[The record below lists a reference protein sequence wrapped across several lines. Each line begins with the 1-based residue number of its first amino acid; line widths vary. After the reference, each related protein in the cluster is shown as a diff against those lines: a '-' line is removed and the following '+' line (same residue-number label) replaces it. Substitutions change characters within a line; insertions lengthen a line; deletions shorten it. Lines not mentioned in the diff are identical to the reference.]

1 MPTYTLLRSV
11 WGLPTVACRRLTPFP
26 SETRSTSAPEF
37 FLRKTKTSIV
47 ALEIYFLV
55 LYLNLY
61 EVVFYCMAIFHLDF
75 KIVKR
80 SEGRSSVAKAA
91 YHARTRITD
100 ERTGDTY
107 DYSRRTDLYGHFILA
122 PANAPEYI
130 VKDSTALWNE
140 VERVERQQ
148 NGQTARYFD
157 VAIPAELNND
167 DKKRLVLEYCQK
179 NFVDKGMIA
188 DIAFH
193 DLDSDNP
200 HAHVMLTLKT
210 IGPEGFGKKERSWND
225 RKMSVLWRESWASMA
240 NSYLAAAGS
249 SERIDHRSLQAQHEE
264 ALEKAAVALDNEEK
278 ALWLAKAA
286 ETNRP
291 PMKRIHSAKWRN
303 KAAQEQRA
311 AEQAVRDAA
320 KQEAV
325 EVYKTFSE
333 LDLEIVVDVRS
344 FTVAALAE
352 PEQIV
357 LPETHSGSST
367 DENQRPVLVAPAPH
381 TRMRGVKSY
390 RDKTKVSK
398 VVAGKKPSVS
408 ISDSGTNTI
417 LKTSSSQNQNRASRS
432 APERVKR
439 KQTTPRQDNIF
450 KRFTTLVIDF
460 FKEKFVW
467 ARSSRVKHDPVSTEH
482 DKRITEN
489 FVFDEVLG
497 HHVSRA
503 EYEKQAKFN
512 SDTYKPTPD
521 EIRRFP
527 SRPKNGKPETTHDMD
542 LTPSILEN
550 KKSNS
555 PQLRPSS
562 YRVNK

>member
-1 MPTYTLLRSV
+1 
-11 WGLPTVACRRLTPFP
+11 
-26 SETRSTSAPEF
+26 
-37 FLRKTKTSIV
+37 
-47 ALEIYFLV
+47 
-55 LYLNLY
+55 
-61 EVVFYCMAIFHLDF
+61 MAIFHLDF

-91 YHARTRITD
+91 YHARCRITD

-107 DYSRRTDLYGHFILA
+107 DYSRRTDLYWHFILA
-122 PANAPEYI
+122 PVNAPQHI

-140 VERVERQQ
+140 VESVERQN

-167 DKKRLVLEYCQK
+167 DKKKLILEYCQK

-225 RKMSVLWRESWASMA
+225 RKMSVLWRESWSAMA

-264 ALEKAAVALDNEEK
+264 ALSNAAVALDNEEK

-291 PMKRIHSAKWRN
+291 AMKRIHSAKWRS
-303 KAAQEQRA
+303 KAAQQQRA
-311 AEQAVRDAA
+311 AEQAIRDAA
-320 KQEAV
+320 KQGAV

-344 FTVAALAE
+344 FTVAVIAE
-352 PEQIV
+352 PEEIV
-357 LPETHSGSST
+357 LPETRSGSST
-367 DENQRPVLVAPAPH
+367 KETQRPVLVAPAPH
-381 TRMRGVKSY
+381 TRVRGVKSY
-390 RDKTKVSK
+390 RNKSKISK
-398 VVAGKKPSVS
+398 VVAGKKPSVR

-417 LKTSSSQNQNRASRS
+417 LKISTPQNPNRASRS

-439 KQTTPRQDNIF
+439 TQAIQLF

-460 FKEKFVW
+460 FKQKFVW
-467 ARSSRVKHDPVSTEH
+467 AKANKSQIDHISEAH
-482 DKRITEN
+482 DKRIAEN
-489 FVFDEVLG
+489 YVFDEVLG
-497 HHVSRA
+497 IYVLRA
-503 EYEKQAKFN
+503 EHERRSKFSN
-512 SDTYKPTPD
+512 DHYKPTSD
-521 EIRRFP
+521 EISRFP
-527 SRPKNGKPETTHDMD
+527 SRPIPAQSKVEP
-542 LTPSILEN
+542 
-550 KKSNS
+550 
-555 PQLRPSS
+555 PSS
-562 YRVNK
+562 LTINLQSEQHVPKTKPPYVP

>member
-1 MPTYTLLRSV
+1 
-11 WGLPTVACRRLTPFP
+11 
-26 SETRSTSAPEF
+26 
-37 FLRKTKTSIV
+37 
-47 ALEIYFLV
+47 
-55 LYLNLY
+55 
-61 EVVFYCMAIFHLDF
+61 MAIFHLDF

-80 SEGRSSVAKAA
+80 SEGKSSVAKAA
-91 YHARTRITD
+91 YHARCRITD
-100 ERTGDTY
+100 ERTGNTY

-122 PANAPEYI
+122 PVNAPEHI

-140 VERVERQQ
+140 VERVERQH
-148 NGQTARYFD
+148 NGQTSRYFD
-157 VAIPAELNND
+157 VAIPAELTND
-167 DKKRLVLEYCQK
+167 DKKKLVLEYCQK
-179 NFVDKGMIA
+179 NFVEKGMIA

-225 RKMSVLWRESWASMA
+225 RKMSVLWRESWASMS
-240 NSYLAAAGS
+240 NSYLEATGS

-278 ALWLAKAA
+278 ALWLARAA

-291 PMKRIHSAKWRN
+291 AMKRIHSAKWRS

-344 FTVAALAE
+344 FTVAVLAE
-352 PEQIV
+352 PEEIV
-357 LPETHSGSST
+357 LPETRSGSST
-367 DENQRPVLVAPAPH
+367 KKTQRPVLVAPAPN

-390 RDKTKVSK
+390 RDKSKVSK

-417 LKTSSSQNQNRASRS
+417 LKTSFSQNPNRASRS
-432 APERVKR
+432 APERAKR
-439 KQTTPRQDNIF
+439 KQTTLLQDNMF
-450 KRFTTLVIDF
+450 KRFTALLVDF
-460 FKEKFVW
+460 IRDKFIW
-467 ARSSRVKHDPVSTEH
+467 AKTDKTKVDIISKEH
-482 DKRITEN
+482 DKRIAEN
-489 FVFDEVLG
+489 YVFDEVLG
-497 HHVSRA
+497 RHVSRA
-503 EYEKQAKFN
+503 EYEKKAKFN
-512 SDTYKPTPD
+512 QNDYKPTQD
-521 EIRRFP
+521 EISRFP
-527 SRPKNGKPETTHDMD
+527 SRPKQDQPERDYHIEIS
-542 LTPSILEN
+542 PSIPLSGKN
-550 KKSNS
+550 NA
-555 PQLRPSS
+555 PQLKAPGHSGRI
-562 YRVNK
+562 

>member
-1 MPTYTLLRSV
+1 
-11 WGLPTVACRRLTPFP
+11 
-26 SETRSTSAPEF
+26 
-37 FLRKTKTSIV
+37 
-47 ALEIYFLV
+47 
-55 LYLNLY
+55 
-61 EVVFYCMAIFHLDF
+61 MAIFHLDF

-91 YHARTRITD
+91 YHARCRITD

-107 DYSRRTDLYGHFILA
+107 DYSRRTDLCGHFILA
-122 PANAPEYI
+122 PVNAPEHI
-130 VKDSTALWNE
+130 IKDSTALWNE
-140 VERVERQQ
+140 VESVERQH

-157 VAIPAELNND
+157 VAIPAGLNND
-167 DKKRLVLEYCQK
+167 DKKKLVLEYCQK

-200 HAHVMLTLKT
+200 HAHIMLTLKT
-210 IGPEGFGKKERSWND
+210 IDKNGFGKKERSWND

-249 SERIDHRSLQAQHEE
+249 PERIDHRSLQTQHEE
-264 ALEKAAVALDNEEK
+264 ALEKAAAALDNEER

-291 PMKRIHSAKWRN
+291 AMKRIHSARWRS

-344 FTVAALAE
+344 FTVTALAE
-352 PEQIV
+352 PEEIV
-357 LPETHSGSST
+357 LPETRSGSSA

-381 TRMRGVKSY
+381 TRVRGVKSY

-398 VVAGKKPSVS
+398 VVAGKKPSVNV
-408 ISDSGTNTI
+408 SDSGTNTI
-417 LKTSSSQNQNRASRS
+417 LKTSLFQNPNRASRS
-432 APERVKR
+432 APKRLKR
-439 KQTTPRQDNIF
+439 KQATPRQDNVF
-450 KRFTTLVIDF
+450 KRFTALLVDF
-460 FKEKFVW
+460 VRNKLIW
-467 ARSSRVKHDPVSTEH
+467 AKTNKTKLDSISEEH
-482 DKRITEN
+482 DKRIAEN
-489 FVFDEVLG
+489 YVFDEVLG
-497 HHVSRA
+497 HPVPRA
-503 EYEKQAKFN
+503 EYEKRAKFN
-512 SDTYKPTPD
+512 QDDYKPTPD
-521 EIRRFP
+521 EISRFP
-527 SRPKNGKPETTHDMD
+527 SRRNQELQQVNNNMD
-542 LTPSILEN
+542 LTSSLPQTMKNNSTQLNPS
-550 KKSNS
+550 
-555 PQLRPSS
+555 RW
-562 YRVNK
+562 RDRT

>member
-1 MPTYTLLRSV
+1 
-11 WGLPTVACRRLTPFP
+11 
-26 SETRSTSAPEF
+26 
-37 FLRKTKTSIV
+37 
-47 ALEIYFLV
+47 
-55 LYLNLY
+55 
-61 EVVFYCMAIFHLDF
+61 MAIFHLDF

-122 PANAPEYI
+122 PANAPEHI

-140 VERVERQQ
+140 VEKVERQN
-148 NGQTARYFD
+148 NGQTSRYFD

-225 RKMSVLWRESWASMA
+225 RKMSIFWRESWASMA
-240 NSYLAAAGS
+240 NSFLAAAGS
-249 SERIDHRSLQAQHEE
+249 SERIDHRSLQVQNEE
-264 ALEKAAVALDNEEK
+264 ALSNAAIALDNEEK

-291 PMKRIHSAKWRN
+291 PMKRIHSAKWRS

-408 ISDSGTNTI
+408 ISGSGTNTI
-417 LKTSSSQNQNRASRS
+417 LKTSSSQNQNRASRI

-450 KRFTTLVIDF
+450 KRFTALLVDF
-460 FKEKFVW
+460 IRDKFIWAKTEKTKVDNI
-467 ARSSRVKHDPVSTEH
+467 SEEH
-482 DKRITEN
+482 DKRIAKN
-489 FVFDEVLG
+489 YIFDEVLG
-497 HHVSRA
+497 RHISRA

-512 SDTYKPTPD
+512 QDDYKPTSD
-521 EIRRFP
+521 EISRFP
-527 SRPKNGKPETTHDMD
+527 SHPKKELPESDHSLD
-542 LTPSILEN
+542 LTPPVPSRPPEH
-550 KKSNS
+550 SS
-555 PQLRPSS
+555 SRPPRLRPSS
-562 YRVNK
+562 YRSKN

>member
-11 WGLPTVACRRLTPFP
+11 WGLPTVACRRLKAKP
-26 SETRSTSAPEF
+26 RSTSTPEF

-249 SERIDHRSLQAQHEE
+249 SERIDHRSLQARHEE

-291 PMKRIHSAKWRN
+291 PMKRIHSAKWRS

-325 EVYKTFSE
+325 EVYKTFGE

>member
-1 MPTYTLLRSV
+1 
-11 WGLPTVACRRLTPFP
+11 
-26 SETRSTSAPEF
+26 
-37 FLRKTKTSIV
+37 
-47 ALEIYFLV
+47 
-55 LYLNLY
+55 
-61 EVVFYCMAIFHLDF
+61 MAIFHLDF

-122 PANAPEYI
+122 PANAPEHI

-140 VERVERQQ
+140 VEKVERQN

-157 VAIPAELNND
+157 VSIPTELNND
-167 DKKRLVLEYCQK
+167 DKKKLVLEYCQK

-249 SERIDHRSLQAQHEE
+249 PERIDHRSLQAQHEE
-264 ALEKAAVALDNEEK
+264 ALEKAAAALDNKEQ

-291 PMKRIHSAKWRN
+291 AMKRIHSAKWRS

-344 FTVAALAE
+344 FTITHLAE
-352 PEQIV
+352 PEEIV

-398 VVAGKKPSVS
+398 VVACIPPSIS

-417 LKTSSSQNQNRASRS
+417 LKTSTSQNPNRASRS
-432 APERVKR
+432 APDRAR
-439 KQTTPRQDNIF
+439 KHKTTPRQDNIF

-460 FKEKFVW
+460 FKQKFVW
-467 ARSSRVKHDPVSTEH
+467 AKANKSQNDLISEEH
-482 DKRITEN
+482 DKRIAEN
-489 FVFDEVLG
+489 YVFDEVLG
-497 HHVSRA
+497 RHVLRP
-503 EYEKQAKFN
+503 EYEKRAKFN
-512 SDTYKPTPD
+512 QDDYKPTTD
-521 EIRRFP
+521 EITRFP
-527 SRPKNGKPETTHDMD
+527 SRLKQDQAEHNQSEN
-542 LTPSILEN
+542 LTPSVPLEQMG
-550 KKSNS
+550 KDSYPKFR
-555 PQLRPSS
+555 PPGLRSRDS
-562 YRVNK
+562 

>member
-1 MPTYTLLRSV
+1 
-11 WGLPTVACRRLTPFP
+11 
-26 SETRSTSAPEF
+26 
-37 FLRKTKTSIV
+37 
-47 ALEIYFLV
+47 
-55 LYLNLY
+55 
-61 EVVFYCMAIFHLDF
+61 MAIFHLDF

-80 SEGRSSVAKAA
+80 SEGKSSVAKAA

-122 PANAPEYI
+122 PVNAPQHI

-157 VAIPAELNND
+157 VSIPTELNND

-286 ETNRP
+286 VTNRS
-291 PMKRIHSAKWRN
+291 PMKRIHSAKWRS
-303 KAAQEQRA
+303 KAAQQQRA

-333 LDLEIVVDVRS
+333 LDFEIVIDVRS
-344 FTVAALAE
+344 FTVAAIAE
-352 PEQIV
+352 PEEIV
-357 LPETHSGSST
+357 LPETRSGSST
-367 DENQRPVLVAPAPH
+367 NEVQRPVLVAPAPN
-381 TRMRGVKSY
+381 TRIRSVKSY
-390 RDKTKVSK
+390 RDKSKVSK

-417 LKTSSSQNQNRASRS
+417 LKTSSSQKPDRASRS

-439 KQTTPRQDNIF
+439 KTATPRLDNIF
-450 KRFTTLVIDF
+450 KRFTALLVDF
-460 FKEKFVW
+460 IRDKFIWAKTEKTKVDNI
-467 ARSSRVKHDPVSTEH
+467 SEEH
-482 DKRITEN
+482 DKRIAKN
-489 FVFDEVLG
+489 YIFDEVLG
-497 HHVSRA
+497 RHISRA

-512 SDTYKPTPD
+512 QDDYKPTSD
-521 EIRRFP
+521 EISRFP
-527 SRPKNGKPETTHDMD
+527 SRPKNELPEHDNSLD
-542 LTPSILEN
+542 LTSSMALHSITEKLSHPKFTPKN
-550 KKSNS
+550 TK
-555 PQLRPSS
+555 
-562 YRVNK
+562 

>member
-1 MPTYTLLRSV
+1 
-11 WGLPTVACRRLTPFP
+11 
-26 SETRSTSAPEF
+26 
-37 FLRKTKTSIV
+37 
-47 ALEIYFLV
+47 
-55 LYLNLY
+55 
-61 EVVFYCMAIFHLDF
+61 MAIFHLDF

-122 PANAPEYI
+122 PVNAPEHI
-130 VKDSTALWNE
+130 IKDSTALWNE

-157 VAIPAELNND
+157 VAIPTELNND
-167 DKKRLVLEYCQK
+167 DKKKLVLEYCQK

-291 PMKRIHSAKWRN
+291 AMKRIHSAKWRS

-311 AEQAVRDAA
+311 AEQTVRDAA

-398 VVAGKKPSVS
+398 VAAGKKPSVS

-417 LKTSSSQNQNRASRS
+417 LKPSSSQNPNRASRS
-432 APERVKR
+432 APDSKR
-439 KQTTPRQDNIF
+439 KHKATPRQDNIF
-450 KRFTTLVIDF
+450 KRFTALLVDF
-460 FKEKFVW
+460 IRDKFIW
-467 ARSSRVKHDPVSTEH
+467 AKTDKIKVDIISEEH
-482 DKRITEN
+482 DKRIAEN
-489 FVFDEVLG
+489 YIFDEVLG
-497 HHVSRA
+497 HSVPRA
-503 EYEKQAKFN
+503 EYEKRTKFN
-512 SDTYKPTPD
+512 QDDYKPTPN
-521 EIRRFP
+521 EISRFP
-527 SRPKNGKPETTHDMD
+527 SRPKNDIPEHDNSLG
-542 LTPSILEN
+542 LTQSILSRKNNTLKLKPPGHRE
-550 KKSNS
+550 
-555 PQLRPSS
+555 
-562 YRVNK
+562 

>member
-1 MPTYTLLRSV
+1 
-11 WGLPTVACRRLTPFP
+11 
-26 SETRSTSAPEF
+26 
-37 FLRKTKTSIV
+37 
-47 ALEIYFLV
+47 
-55 LYLNLY
+55 
-61 EVVFYCMAIFHLDF
+61 MAIFHLDF

-80 SEGRSSVAKAA
+80 SEGKSSVAKAA

-107 DYSRRTDLYGHFILA
+107 DYSRRNDLYGHFILA
-122 PANAPEYI
+122 PANAPEHI

-140 VERVERQQ
+140 VEKVERQH
-148 NGQTARYFD
+148 NGQTSRYFD
-157 VAIPAELNND
+157 VAIPAELTND
-167 DKKRLVLEYCQK
+167 DKKKLVLEYCQK
-179 NFVDKGMIA
+179 NFVEKGMIA

-249 SERIDHRSLQAQHEE
+249 SERIDHRSLQAQNEE
-264 ALEKAAVALDNEEK
+264 ALSNAAVALDNEEK

-291 PMKRIHSAKWRN
+291 AMKRIHSAKWRS

-352 PEQIV
+352 PEEIV
-357 LPETHSGSST
+357 LPEMRSSSSNG
-367 DENQRPVLVAPAPH
+367 DEQKPVLVAPAPH

-398 VVAGKKPSVS
+398 VVTGKKPSVS

-417 LKTSSSQNQNRASRS
+417 LKTSSSQNPIRASRS
-432 APERVKR
+432 APDSERNNKA
-439 KQTTPRQDNIF
+439 TPRQDNIF
-450 KRFTTLVIDF
+450 IRFTRLVIDYI
-460 FKEKFVW
+460 KGKFVW
-467 ARSSRVKHDPVSTEH
+467 TNKNKFKYDPVDEAH
-482 DKRITEN
+482 DRFTSEN
-489 FVFDEVLG
+489 YIFDEVLG
-497 HHVSRA
+497 RYVPRQEFEQRS
-503 EYEKQAKFN
+503 KFN
-512 SDTYKPTPD
+512 SDDYKPTSS

-527 SRPKNGKPETTHDMD
+527 SRPKNDSVKADSSMNF
-542 LTPSILEN
+542 TPSVSTMN
-550 KKSNS
+550 DKKNT
-555 PQLRPSS
+555 PRLRPPT
-562 YRVNK
+562 RRDLDKL

>member
-1 MPTYTLLRSV
+1 
-11 WGLPTVACRRLTPFP
+11 
-26 SETRSTSAPEF
+26 
-37 FLRKTKTSIV
+37 
-47 ALEIYFLV
+47 
-55 LYLNLY
+55 
-61 EVVFYCMAIFHLDF
+61 MAIFHLDF

-80 SEGRSSVAKAA
+80 SEGKSSVAKAA
-91 YHARTRITD
+91 YHARCRIID

-122 PANAPEYI
+122 PVNAPEHI

-167 DKKRLVLEYCQK
+167 DKKKLVLEYCQK

-188 DIAFH
+188 DIVFH

-210 IGPEGFGKKERSWND
+210 IGPEGFSKKERSWND
-225 RKMSVLWRESWASMA
+225 RKMSVLWRESWASMS
-240 NSYLAAAGS
+240 NSYLEATGS

-264 ALEKAAVALDNEEK
+264 ALSNAAATLDNEEQ

-291 PMKRIHSAKWRN
+291 AMKRIHSAKWRS

-311 AEQAVRDAA
+311 TEQAVRDAA

-344 FTVAALAE
+344 FTVAVLAE
-352 PEQIV
+352 PEEIV

-390 RDKTKVSK
+390 RDKTKISK

-408 ISDSGTNTI
+408 ISNIEKNTI
-417 LKTSSSQNQNRASRS
+417 LKTSSSKTSNRASRS
-432 APERVKR
+432 APECVKR
-439 KQTTPRQDNIF
+439 KQATPRQDNIF
-450 KRFTTLVIDF
+450 KRFTALVVDF
-460 FKEKFVW
+460 IKDKFIW
-467 ARSSRVKHDPVSTEH
+467 AKTD
-482 DKRITEN
+482 
-489 FVFDEVLG
+489 
-497 HHVSRA
+497 
-503 EYEKQAKFN
+503 
-512 SDTYKPTPD
+512 
-521 EIRRFP
+521 
-527 SRPKNGKPETTHDMD
+527 
-542 LTPSILEN
+542 
-550 KKSNS
+550 
-555 PQLRPSS
+555 
-562 YRVNK
+562 

>member
-1 MPTYTLLRSV
+1 
-11 WGLPTVACRRLTPFP
+11 
-26 SETRSTSAPEF
+26 
-37 FLRKTKTSIV
+37 
-47 ALEIYFLV
+47 
-55 LYLNLY
+55 
-61 EVVFYCMAIFHLDF
+61 MAIFHLDF

-80 SEGRSSVAKAA
+80 SEGKSSVAKAA
-91 YHARTRITD
+91 YHARCRITD

-122 PANAPEYI
+122 PVNAPEHI

-157 VAIPAELNND
+157 VAIPAELSND
-167 DKKRLVLEYCQK
+167 DKKKLVLEYCQK

-249 SERIDHRSLQAQHEE
+249 SERIDHRSLHAQHEE

-291 PMKRIHSAKWRN
+291 AMKRIHSAKWRS
-303 KAAQEQRA
+303 KAALEQRA
-311 AEQAVRDAA
+311 EEQTVRDAA

-367 DENQRPVLVAPAPH
+367 DENQIPVLVAPAPH

-417 LKTSSSQNQNRASRS
+417 LKTSISQNPNRASRN
-432 APERVKR
+432 APKRLKR
-439 KQTTPRQDNIF
+439 KQATPRQDNVF
-450 KRFTTLVIDF
+450 KRFTALLVDF
-460 FKEKFVW
+460 IRNKFTW
-467 ARSSRVKHDPVSTEH
+467 AKTNKTKVDSISEEH
-482 DKRITEN
+482 DKRIAEN
-489 FVFDEVLG
+489 YVFDEVLG
-497 HHVSRA
+497 HPVPRA
-503 EYEKQAKFN
+503 EYEKRAKFN
-512 SDTYKPTPD
+512 QDDYKPTPD
-521 EIRRFP
+521 EISRFP
-527 SRPKNGKPETTHDMD
+527 SCRNQELQQVNNNMD
-542 LTPSILEN
+542 LTSSLPQTIKNNSTQLKPS
-550 KKSNS
+550 
-555 PQLRPSS
+555 RW
-562 YRVNK
+562 RDRT

>member
-1 MPTYTLLRSV
+1 
-11 WGLPTVACRRLTPFP
+11 
-26 SETRSTSAPEF
+26 
-37 FLRKTKTSIV
+37 
-47 ALEIYFLV
+47 
-55 LYLNLY
+55 
-61 EVVFYCMAIFHLDF
+61 MAIFHLDF

-91 YHARTRITD
+91 YHARCRITD

-122 PANAPEYI
+122 PVNAPQHI

-140 VERVERQQ
+140 IERVERQN

-167 DKKRLVLEYCQK
+167 DKKKLVLEYCQK
-179 NFVDKGMIA
+179 NFVEKGMIA

-210 IGPEGFGKKERSWND
+210 IDQNGFGKKNRDWND
-225 RKMSVLWRESWASMA
+225 KKLSVVWRESWASMA

-264 ALEKAAVALDNEEK
+264 ALSNAAVALDNEEK

-291 PMKRIHSAKWRN
+291 AMKRIHSAKWRS
-303 KAAQEQRA
+303 KAAQEHRA

-344 FTVAALAE
+344 FTITHLAE

-381 TRMRGVKSY
+381 TRVRGVKSY

-398 VVAGKKPSVS
+398 VVAGKKPSVN

-417 LKTSSSQNQNRASRS
+417 LKTSLFQNPNRASRS
-432 APERVKR
+432 APKRLKR
-439 KQTTPRQDNIF
+439 KQATPRQDNVF
-450 KRFTTLVIDF
+450 KRFTALLVDF
-460 FKEKFVW
+460 VRNKLIW
-467 ARSSRVKHDPVSTEH
+467 AKTNKTKLDSISEEH
-482 DKRITEN
+482 DKRIAEN
-489 FVFDEVLG
+489 YVFDEVLG
-497 HHVSRA
+497 HPVPRA
-503 EYEKQAKFN
+503 EYEKRAKFN
-512 SDTYKPTPD
+512 QDDYKPTPD
-521 EIRRFP
+521 EISRFP
-527 SRPKNGKPETTHDMD
+527 SRRNQELQQVNNNMD
-542 LTPSILEN
+542 LTSSLPQTMKNNSTQLNPS
-550 KKSNS
+550 
-555 PQLRPSS
+555 RW
-562 YRVNK
+562 RDRT

>member
-1 MPTYTLLRSV
+1 
-11 WGLPTVACRRLTPFP
+11 
-26 SETRSTSAPEF
+26 
-37 FLRKTKTSIV
+37 
-47 ALEIYFLV
+47 
-55 LYLNLY
+55 
-61 EVVFYCMAIFHLDF
+61 MAIFHLDF

-122 PANAPEYI
+122 PANAPEHI

-140 VERVERQQ
+140 VEKVERQN

-157 VAIPAELNND
+157 VSIPTELNND
-167 DKKRLVLEYCQK
+167 EKKKLVLEYCQK

-249 SERIDHRSLQAQHEE
+249 PERIDHRSLQAQHEE
-264 ALEKAAVALDNEEK
+264 ALEKAAAALDNEEQ

-291 PMKRIHSAKWRN
+291 PMKRIHSAKWRS

-344 FTVAALAE
+344 FTITHLAE
-352 PEQIV
+352 PEEIV

-398 VVAGKKPSVS
+398 VVACIPPSIS

-417 LKTSSSQNQNRASRS
+417 LKTSTSQNPNRASRS
-432 APERVKR
+432 APDRAR
-439 KQTTPRQDNIF
+439 KHKTTPRQDNIF

-460 FKEKFVW
+460 FKQKFVW
-467 ARSSRVKHDPVSTEH
+467 AKANKSQNDLISEEH
-482 DKRITEN
+482 DKRIAEN
-489 FVFDEVLG
+489 YVFDEVLG
-497 HHVSRA
+497 RHVSRN
-503 EYEKQAKFN
+503 EYEQRDKFN
-512 SDTYKPTPD
+512 NDEKQHQTETCVLKPTGK
-521 EIRRFP
+521 EISRFP
-527 SRPKNGKPETTHDMD
+527 SRV
-542 LTPSILEN
+542 
-550 KKSNS
+550 KKSEQHNNEPEYRPTLS
-555 PQLRPSS
+555 SGKRSGPKLRPPGFPL
-562 YRVNK
+562 K

>member
-1 MPTYTLLRSV
+1 
-11 WGLPTVACRRLTPFP
+11 
-26 SETRSTSAPEF
+26 
-37 FLRKTKTSIV
+37 
-47 ALEIYFLV
+47 
-55 LYLNLY
+55 
-61 EVVFYCMAIFHLDF
+61 MAIFHLDF

-80 SEGRSSVAKAA
+80 SEGKSSVAKAA

-122 PANAPEYI
+122 PVNAPEHI
-130 VKDSTALWNE
+130 VKDSIALWNE
-140 VERVERQQ
+140 VERVERQN

-157 VAIPAELNND
+157 VAIPAELKND
-167 DKKRLVLEYCQK
+167 DKKKLVLEYCQK
-179 NFVDKGMIA
+179 NFVAKGMIA

-193 DLDSDNP
+193 ELDSDNP

-264 ALEKAAVALDNEEK
+264 ALEKAAAALNNEEQ

-291 PMKRIHSAKWRN
+291 AMKRIHSAKWRS
-303 KAAQEQRA
+303 KEAQEQRA

-325 EVYKTFSE
+325 EVYKTFSG
-333 LDLEIVVDVRS
+333 LNLEIVVDVRS
-344 FTVAALAE
+344 FTISVLAE
-352 PEQIV
+352 PEEIV
-357 LPETHSGSST
+357 LPKTRSGSSAS
-367 DENQRPVLVAPAPH
+367 EPQRPVLVAPAPH

-390 RDKTKVSK
+390 RDKSKVSK
-398 VVAGKKPSVS
+398 VVDGKKPSVS
-408 ISDSGTNTI
+408 ISDYETNTI
-417 LKTSSSQNQNRASRS
+417 LKTSFSQNPNRASRS

-439 KQTTPRQDNIF
+439 KQAIPRQDNIF

-460 FKEKFVW
+460 FKQKFVW
-467 ARSSRVKHDPVSTEH
+467 AKANESQIDLISEEH
-482 DKRITEN
+482 DKRIAEN
-489 FVFDEVLG
+489 YVFDEVLG
-497 HHVSRA
+497 RHISRT
-503 EYEKQAKFN
+503 EYNKRAKFN
-512 SDTYKPTPD
+512 QDGYKPIPD
-521 EIRRFP
+521 EISRFP
-527 SRPKNGKPETTHDMD
+527 SRRKEDRYIVDNSMAYIHPILLNHTKKNSRP
-542 LTPSILEN
+542 I
-550 KKSNS
+550 
-555 PQLRPSS
+555 LRPPKHHGEK
-562 YRVNK
+562 V

>member
-1 MPTYTLLRSV
+1 
-11 WGLPTVACRRLTPFP
+11 
-26 SETRSTSAPEF
+26 
-37 FLRKTKTSIV
+37 
-47 ALEIYFLV
+47 
-55 LYLNLY
+55 
-61 EVVFYCMAIFHLDF
+61 MAIFHLDF

-80 SEGRSSVAKAA
+80 SEGKSSVAKAA
-91 YHARTRITD
+91 YHARCRITD
-100 ERTGDTY
+100 ERTGNTY

-122 PANAPEYI
+122 PVNTPAHI
-130 VKDSTALWNE
+130 VKNSTTLWNE

-148 NGQTARYFD
+148 NGQTSRYFD
-157 VAIPAELNND
+157 VSIPAELNND
-167 DKKRLVLEYCQK
+167 DKKKLVLEYCQK

-225 RKMSVLWRESWASMA
+225 RKMSVLWRESWSAMA

-264 ALEKAAVALDNEEK
+264 ALSNAAVALDNEEK

-291 PMKRIHSAKWRN
+291 AMKRIHSAKWRS

-344 FTVAALAE
+344 FTITHLAE
-352 PEQIV
+352 PEEIV
-357 LPETHSGSST
+357 LPKTHPGSST
-367 DENQRPVLVAPAPH
+367 DENQRPVLVAPTPL

-398 VVAGKKPSVS
+398 VVAGKKRTVS

-417 LKTSSSQNQNRASRS
+417 LKNPSSKIQNRASRS
-432 APERVKR
+432 ASERVKR
-439 KQTTPRQDNIF
+439 TQAIPQDNIF
-450 KRFTTLVIDF
+450 KRFTTLVMDF
-460 FKEKFVW
+460 LKQKFVW
-467 ARSSRVKHDPVSTEH
+467 AKANKSQIDLISEEH
-482 DKRITEN
+482 DKRIAEN
-489 FVFDEVLG
+489 YVFDEVLG
-497 HHVSRA
+497 RHISRT
-503 EYEKQAKFN
+503 EYEKKAKFN
-512 SDTYKPTPD
+512 QDDYKPTPD
-521 EIRRFP
+521 EISRFP
-527 SRPKNGKPETTHDMD
+527 SCPKNKQPESDHRMD
-542 LTPSILEN
+542 LKPHAS
-550 KKSNS
+550 KDKA
-555 PQLRPSS
+555 PRMRPPG
-562 YRVNK
+562 YRK

>member
-1 MPTYTLLRSV
+1 
-11 WGLPTVACRRLTPFP
+11 
-26 SETRSTSAPEF
+26 
-37 FLRKTKTSIV
+37 
-47 ALEIYFLV
+47 
-55 LYLNLY
+55 
-61 EVVFYCMAIFHLDF
+61 MAIFHLDF

-80 SEGRSSVAKAA
+80 SEGKSSVAKAA

-122 PANAPEYI
+122 PVNAPQHI

-157 VAIPAELNND
+157 VAIPTELNND
-167 DKKRLVLEYCQK
+167 DKKKLVLKYCQK

-200 HAHVMLTLKT
+200 HAHVMLTLKA

-240 NSYLAAAGS
+240 NSYLEAAGS

-264 ALEKAAVALDNEEK
+264 ALEKAAAALDNEEQ

-291 PMKRIHSAKWRN
+291 AMKRIHSARWRS

-344 FTVAALAE
+344 FTITHLAE
-352 PEQIV
+352 PEEIV
-357 LPETHSGSST
+357 LPKTSSSSSANET
-367 DENQRPVLVAPAPH
+367 QRPVLVAPPPH

-390 RDKTKVSK
+390 RDKSKVSK
-398 VVAGKKPSVS
+398 VVVGKKPLVS
-408 ISDSGTNTI
+408 ISDSGKNTI
-417 LKTSSSQNQNRASRS
+417 LKTSSSQALNRASRS

-439 KQTTPRQDNIF
+439 KQAIPRQDNIF

-460 FKEKFVW
+460 FKQKFVW
-467 ARSSRVKHDPVSTEH
+467 AKANKSQIDLISEEH
-482 DKRITEN
+482 DKRIAEN
-489 FVFDEVLG
+489 YVFDEVLG
-497 HHVSRA
+497 RHISRT
-503 EYEKQAKFN
+503 EYEKKSKFN
-512 SDTYKPTPD
+512 QDDYKPTPD
-521 EIRRFP
+521 EINRFP
-527 SRPKNGKPETTHDMD
+527 SRQNSEHNNANRDMV
-542 LTPSILEN
+542 LNPSIHEN
-550 KKSNS
+550 KKNNS

>member
-1 MPTYTLLRSV
+1 
-11 WGLPTVACRRLTPFP
+11 
-26 SETRSTSAPEF
+26 
-37 FLRKTKTSIV
+37 
-47 ALEIYFLV
+47 
-55 LYLNLY
+55 
-61 EVVFYCMAIFHLDF
+61 MAIFHLDF

-122 PANAPEYI
+122 PANAPEHI

-148 NGQTARYFD
+148 NGQTSRYFD

-167 DKKRLVLEYCQK
+167 DKKKLVLEYCQK

-240 NSYLAAAGS
+240 NRYLESAGS

-344 FTVAALAE
+344 FTITHLAE
-352 PEQIV
+352 PEEIV
-357 LPETHSGSST
+357 LPETRSGSST
-367 DENQRPVLVAPAPH
+367 NETQRPVLVAPAPH

-398 VVAGKKPSVS
+398 VVAGIPPSIS

-417 LKTSSSQNQNRASRS
+417 LKTSTSQNPNRASRS
-432 APERVKR
+432 APDRAR
-439 KQTTPRQDNIF
+439 KHKTTPRQDNIF
-450 KRFTTLVIDF
+450 KRFTALLVDF
-460 FKEKFVW
+460 IRDKFIW
-467 ARSSRVKHDPVSTEH
+467 AKTDKIKVDIISEEH
-482 DKRITEN
+482 DKRIAEN
-489 FVFDEVLG
+489 YVFDEVLG
-497 HHVSRA
+497 RHISRT
-503 EYEKQAKFN
+503 EYEKKAKFN
-512 SDTYKPTPD
+512 QDDYKPTP
-521 EIRRFP
+521 
-527 SRPKNGKPETTHDMD
+527 
-542 LTPSILEN
+542 
-550 KKSNS
+550 
-555 PQLRPSS
+555 
-562 YRVNK
+562 

>member
-1 MPTYTLLRSV
+1 
-11 WGLPTVACRRLTPFP
+11 
-26 SETRSTSAPEF
+26 
-37 FLRKTKTSIV
+37 
-47 ALEIYFLV
+47 
-55 LYLNLY
+55 
-61 EVVFYCMAIFHLDF
+61 MAIFHLDF

-80 SEGRSSVAKAA
+80 SEGKSSVAKAA
-91 YHARTRITD
+91 YHARCRITD

-107 DYSRRTDLYGHFILA
+107 DYSRRTDLCGHFILA
-122 PANAPEYI
+122 PVNAPQHI

-140 VERVERQQ
+140 VERVERQN

-157 VAIPAELNND
+157 VAIPTELNND
-167 DKKRLVLEYCQK
+167 DKKKLVLEYCQK
-179 NFVDKGMIA
+179 NFVDKSMIA

-240 NSYLAAAGS
+240 NSFLAAAGS

-278 ALWLAKAA
+278 ALWLAKSA

-291 PMKRIHSAKWRN
+291 SMKRIHSAKWRS

-344 FTVAALAE
+344 FTVAVLAE
-352 PEQIV
+352 PEEIV
-357 LPETHSGSST
+357 LPESRTCSLNA
-367 DENQRPVLVAPAPH
+367 EELKPVLVAPAPH
-381 TRMRGVKSY
+381 TRARGVKSY
-390 RDKTKVSK
+390 RDKTKISK
-398 VVAGKKPSVS
+398 VVAAKKPYVS
-408 ISDSGTNTI
+408 ISDSGTNTL
-417 LKTSSSQNQNRASRS
+417 LKTTSSKTPKRPSRI
-432 APERVKR
+432 APEHVKR
-439 KQTTPRQDNIF
+439 IQATPRQDNIF
-450 KRFTTLVIDF
+450 KRFTALLVDF
-460 FKEKFVW
+460 IRDKFIW
-467 ARSSRVKHDPVSTEH
+467 AKTNKTKVDIISEEH
-482 DKRITEN
+482 DKRIAEN
-489 FVFDEVLG
+489 YVFDEVLG
-497 HHVSRA
+497 RRVSRS

-512 SDTYKPTPD
+512 HDDYKPTPD
-521 EIRRFP
+521 EISRFP
-527 SRPKNGKPETTHDMD
+527 SRINSVKSVSDYDNGTS
-542 LTPSILEN
+542 PSLPLELIKGVN
-550 KKSNS
+550 FLKLK
-555 PQLRPSS
+555 PSS
-562 YRVNK
+562 SNIIKNK

>member
-1 MPTYTLLRSV
+1 
-11 WGLPTVACRRLTPFP
+11 
-26 SETRSTSAPEF
+26 
-37 FLRKTKTSIV
+37 
-47 ALEIYFLV
+47 
-55 LYLNLY
+55 
-61 EVVFYCMAIFHLDF
+61 MAIFHLDF

-122 PANAPEYI
+122 PANAPEHI

-225 RKMSVLWRESWASMA
+225 RKMSVLWRESWSAMA

-291 PMKRIHSAKWRN
+291 AMKRIHSAKWRS

-311 AEQAVRDAA
+311 KEQAVRDAA

-344 FTVAALAE
+344 FTITHLAE
-352 PEQIV
+352 PEEIV
-357 LPETHSGSST
+357 LPETRSSSST
-367 DENQRPVLVAPAPH
+367 DEEQRPLLVAPAPH

-390 RDKTKVSK
+390 RDKTKGSK
-398 VVAGKKPSVS
+398 VVAGIPPSIS

-417 LKTSSSQNQNRASRS
+417 LKTSTSQNPNRASRS
-432 APERVKR
+432 APDRAR
-439 KQTTPRQDNIF
+439 KHKTTPRQDNIF

-460 FKEKFVW
+460 FKQKFVW
-467 ARSSRVKHDPVSTEH
+467 AKVNKTKDDIINEEH
-482 DKRITEN
+482 DKRIAEN
-489 FVFDEVLG
+489 YVFDEVLG
-497 HHVSRA
+497 HHVSRT

-527 SRPKNGKPETTHDMD
+527 SRPEKEQPESDHRMD
-542 LTPSILEN
+542 LIPHAR
-550 KKSNS
+550 KDKA
-555 PQLRPSS
+555 PRMRPPG
-562 YRVNK
+562 YRK

>member
-1 MPTYTLLRSV
+1 
-11 WGLPTVACRRLTPFP
+11 
-26 SETRSTSAPEF
+26 
-37 FLRKTKTSIV
+37 
-47 ALEIYFLV
+47 
-55 LYLNLY
+55 
-61 EVVFYCMAIFHLDF
+61 MAIFHLDF

-80 SEGRSSVAKAA
+80 SEGKSSVAKAA

-157 VAIPAELNND
+157 VSIPTELNND
-167 DKKRLVLEYCQK
+167 EKKKLVLEYCQK

-210 IGPEGFGKKERSWND
+210 IGPEGFGKKERSWNG

-249 SERIDHRSLQAQHEE
+249 PERIDHRSLQAQHEE
-264 ALEKAAVALDNEEK
+264 ALEKAAAALDNEEQ

-291 PMKRIHSAKWRN
+291 PMKRIHSAKWRS

-344 FTVAALAE
+344 FTITHLAE
-352 PEQIV
+352 PEEIV
-357 LPETHSGSST
+357 LPETRSSSST
-367 DENQRPVLVAPAPH
+367 NDEQRPLLVAPAPH

-390 RDKTKVSK
+390 RDKSKVSK

-408 ISDSGTNTI
+408 ISDYETNTI
-417 LKTSSSQNQNRASRS
+417 LKTSTSQNPNRASRS
-432 APERVKR
+432 APDRAR
-439 KQTTPRQDNIF
+439 KHKTTPRQDNIF

-460 FKEKFVW
+460 FKQKFVW
-467 ARSSRVKHDPVSTEH
+467 AKANKSQNDLISEEH
-482 DKRITEN
+482 DKRIAEN
-489 FVFDEVLG
+489 YVFDEVLG
-497 HHVSRA
+497 RHVLRP
-503 EYEKQAKFN
+503 EYEKRAKFN
-512 SDTYKPTPD
+512 QDDYKPTTD
-521 EIRRFP
+521 EITRFP
-527 SRPKNGKPETTHDMD
+527 SRLKQDQAEHNQSEN
-542 LTPSILEN
+542 LTPSVPLEQMG
-550 KKSNS
+550 KDSYPKFR
-555 PQLRPSS
+555 PPGLRSRDS
-562 YRVNK
+562 

>member
-1 MPTYTLLRSV
+1 
-11 WGLPTVACRRLTPFP
+11 
-26 SETRSTSAPEF
+26 
-37 FLRKTKTSIV
+37 
-47 ALEIYFLV
+47 
-55 LYLNLY
+55 
-61 EVVFYCMAIFHLDF
+61 
-75 KIVKR
+75 
-80 SEGRSSVAKAA
+80 
-91 YHARTRITD
+91 
-100 ERTGDTY
+100 
-107 DYSRRTDLYGHFILA
+107 
-122 PANAPEYI
+122 
-130 VKDSTALWNE
+130 WNE
-140 VERVERQQ
+140 VERVERQS
-148 NGQTARYFD
+148 NGQTSRYFD

-225 RKMSVLWRESWASMA
+225 RKMSVIWRESWASMA

-291 PMKRIHSAKWRN
+291 PMKRIHSAKWRS

-357 LPETHSGSST
+357 LPETQSGSST
-367 DENQRPVLVAPAPH
+367 DENQRAVLVAPAPH

-408 ISDSGTNTI
+408 ISGSGTNTI
-417 LKTSSSQNQNRASRS
+417 LKISSSQNQNRTSRS
-432 APERVKR
+432 APEHIKR
-439 KQTTPRQDNIF
+439 QQTTTHQDNVF
-450 KRFTTLVIDF
+450 KRITTILFDF
-460 FKEKFVW
+460 MRGKLRLSKKDKSKVDFISE
-467 ARSSRVKHDPVSTEH
+467 EH
-482 DKRITEN
+482 DKRIAEN
-489 FVFDEVLG
+489 YVFDEVLG
-497 HHVSRA
+497 LHISRTKF
-503 EYEKQAKFN
+503 EKMSSFN
-512 SDTYKPTPD
+512 CQND
-521 EIRRFP
+521 EQPPNENQRFP
-527 SRPKNGKPETTHDMD
+527 DRHLNPIPPVNDFECTPTSPEDRKSVSKLKP
-542 LTPSILEN
+542 P
-550 KKSNS
+550 
-555 PQLRPSS
+555 R
-562 YRVNK
+562 Y

>member
-1 MPTYTLLRSV
+1 
-11 WGLPTVACRRLTPFP
+11 
-26 SETRSTSAPEF
+26 
-37 FLRKTKTSIV
+37 
-47 ALEIYFLV
+47 
-55 LYLNLY
+55 
-61 EVVFYCMAIFHLDF
+61 MAIFHLDF

-122 PANAPEYI
+122 PANAPEHI

-140 VERVERQQ
+140 VEKVERQN

-157 VAIPAELNND
+157 VSIPTELNND
-167 DKKRLVLEYCQK
+167 EKKKLVLEYCQK

-249 SERIDHRSLQAQHEE
+249 PERIDHRSLQAQHEE
-264 ALEKAAVALDNEEK
+264 ALEKAAAALDNEEQ

-291 PMKRIHSAKWRN
+291 PMKRIHSAKWRS

-344 FTVAALAE
+344 FTITHLAE
-352 PEQIV
+352 PEEIV

-408 ISDSGTNTI
+408 ISDYETNTI
-417 LKTSSSQNQNRASRS
+417 LKTSTSQNPNRASRS
-432 APERVKR
+432 APDRAR
-439 KQTTPRQDNIF
+439 KHKTTPRQDNIF

-460 FKEKFVW
+460 FKQKFVW
-467 ARSSRVKHDPVSTEH
+467 AKANKSQNDLISEEH
-482 DKRITEN
+482 DKRIAEN
-489 FVFDEVLG
+489 YVFDEVLG
-497 HHVSRA
+497 RHVLRP
-503 EYEKQAKFN
+503 EYEKRAKFN
-512 SDTYKPTPD
+512 QDDYKPTTD
-521 EIRRFP
+521 EITRFP
-527 SRPKNGKPETTHDMD
+527 SRLKQDQAEHNQSEN
-542 LTPSILEN
+542 LTPSVPLEQMG
-550 KKSNS
+550 KDSYPKFR
-555 PQLRPSS
+555 PPGLRSRDS
-562 YRVNK
+562 

>member
-1 MPTYTLLRSV
+1 
-11 WGLPTVACRRLTPFP
+11 
-26 SETRSTSAPEF
+26 
-37 FLRKTKTSIV
+37 
-47 ALEIYFLV
+47 
-55 LYLNLY
+55 
-61 EVVFYCMAIFHLDF
+61 MAIFHLDF

-140 VERVERQQ
+140 VESVERQH
-148 NGQTARYFD
+148 NGQTSRYFD
-157 VAIPAELNND
+157 VAIPAELTND
-167 DKKRLVLEYCQK
+167 DKKKLVLDYCQK
-179 NFVDKGMIA
+179 NFVEKGMIA

-240 NSYLAAAGS
+240 NTYLAAAGS
-249 SERIDHRSLQAQHEE
+249 SERIDHRSLQTQHEE

-278 ALWLAKAA
+278 ALWLAKAT

-291 PMKRIHSAKWRN
+291 AMKRIHSAKWRS

-311 AEQAVRDAA
+311 AEQVVRDAS

-325 EVYKTFSE
+325 EVYKTFSD
-333 LDLEIVVDVRS
+333 LDLEIVIDVRS
-344 FTVAALAE
+344 FTVSVLAE
-352 PEQIV
+352 PEKIV

-367 DENQRPVLVAPAPH
+367 DENQRPVLVAPTPH

-417 LKTSSSQNQNRASRS
+417 LKTSSSQNPNRASRS
-432 APERVKR
+432 APDRKR
-439 KQTTPRQDNIF
+439 KHKATPRQDNIF
-450 KRFTTLVIDF
+450 KRFTAILIDF
-460 FKEKFVW
+460 IKDKFIW
-467 ARSSRVKHDPVSTEH
+467 AKTNKTRVDSISEEH
-482 DKRITEN
+482 DKHIAEN
-489 FVFDEVLG
+489 YVFDEVLG
-497 HHVSRA
+497 RSVPRA

-512 SDTYKPTPD
+512 SDDYKPTPV
-521 EIRRFP
+521 EVRRFP
-527 SRPKNGKPETTHDMD
+527 SRSKQKLVSVEQSMDYVPSPPSMRRRNSIPMMKPPGFSGNNDT
-542 LTPSILEN
+542 S
-550 KKSNS
+550 
-555 PQLRPSS
+555 
-562 YRVNK
+562 

>member
-1 MPTYTLLRSV
+1 
-11 WGLPTVACRRLTPFP
+11 
-26 SETRSTSAPEF
+26 
-37 FLRKTKTSIV
+37 
-47 ALEIYFLV
+47 
-55 LYLNLY
+55 
-61 EVVFYCMAIFHLDF
+61 MAIFHLDF

-91 YHARTRITD
+91 YHARCRITD

-122 PANAPEYI
+122 PVNAPQHI

-140 VERVERQQ
+140 VESVERQS

-167 DKKRLVLEYCQK
+167 DKKKLVLEYCQK
-179 NFVDKGMIA
+179 NFVEKGMIA

-210 IGPEGFGKKERSWND
+210 IGPEGFGKKERSWNN

-240 NSYLAAAGS
+240 NSYLVAAGS

-291 PMKRIHSAKWRN
+291 AMKRIHSAKWRS

-311 AEQAVRDAA
+311 TEQAVRDAA

-344 FTVAALAE
+344 FTVAVLAE
-352 PEQIV
+352 PEEIV
-357 LPETHSGSST
+357 LADVLFNTANNIETIPDQVFPVS
-367 DENQRPVLVAPAPH
+367 QRRP
-381 TRMRGVKSY
+381 TTKSY
-390 RDKTKVSK
+390 RNPDKASQVNRQP
-398 VVAGKKPSVS
+398 KPSLE
-408 ISDSGTNTI
+408 IPTPTRTK
-417 LKTSSSQNQNRASRS
+417 LKTPSSSKAGTIKRAPVR
-432 APERVKR
+432 RKR
-439 KQTTPRQDNIF
+439 KQVKPRQGGIF
-450 KRFTTLVIDF
+450 KRFTIYIVDF
-460 FKEKFVW
+460 FKEKFIW
-467 ARSSRVKHDPVSTEH
+467 AKKKPVTVSADAEH
-482 DKRITEN
+482 NKRIADNYE
-489 FVFDEVLG
+489 FDEVLG
-497 HHVSRA
+497 IYVPRA
-503 EYEKQAKFN
+503 EFEKRARFN
-512 SDTYKPTPD
+512 SDDNKLIPD
-521 EIRRFP
+521 ELRRFP
-527 SRPKNGKPETTHDMD
+527 SRPVKPAQPDSDLDYIPTLATDRKKPE
-542 LTPSILEN
+542 P
-550 KKSNS
+550 K
-555 PQLRPSS
+555 LRPPG
-562 YRVNK
+562 YRGRE

>member
-1 MPTYTLLRSV
+1 
-11 WGLPTVACRRLTPFP
+11 
-26 SETRSTSAPEF
+26 
-37 FLRKTKTSIV
+37 
-47 ALEIYFLV
+47 
-55 LYLNLY
+55 
-61 EVVFYCMAIFHLDF
+61 MAIFHLDF

-122 PANAPEYI
+122 PANAPEHI

-140 VERVERQQ
+140 VEKVERQN
-148 NGQTARYFD
+148 NGQTSRYFD
-157 VAIPAELNND
+157 VAIPTELNND
-167 DKKRLVLEYCQK
+167 DKKKLVLEYCQK

-200 HAHVMLTLKT
+200 HAHVMLTLKA

-240 NSYLAAAGS
+240 NSYLEAAGS

-264 ALEKAAVALDNEEK
+264 ALEKAAAALDNEEQ

-291 PMKRIHSAKWRN
+291 AMKRIHSAKWRS

-344 FTVAALAE
+344 FTITHLAE

-417 LKTSSSQNQNRASRS
+417 LKTSTSQNPNRASRS
-432 APERVKR
+432 APDRAR
-439 KQTTPRQDNIF
+439 KHKTTPRQDNIF

-460 FKEKFVW
+460 FKQKFVW
-467 ARSSRVKHDPVSTEH
+467 AKANKSQNDLISEEH
-482 DKRITEN
+482 DKRIAEN
-489 FVFDEVLG
+489 YVFDEVLG
-497 HHVSRA
+497 RHVLRP
-503 EYEKQAKFN
+503 EYEKRAKFN
-512 SDTYKPTPD
+512 QDDYKPTTD
-521 EIRRFP
+521 EITRFP
-527 SRPKNGKPETTHDMD
+527 SRLKQDQAEHNQSEN
-542 LTPSILEN
+542 LTPSVPLEQMG
-550 KKSNS
+550 KDSYPKFR
-555 PQLRPSS
+555 PPGLRSRDS
-562 YRVNK
+562 

>member
-1 MPTYTLLRSV
+1 
-11 WGLPTVACRRLTPFP
+11 
-26 SETRSTSAPEF
+26 
-37 FLRKTKTSIV
+37 
-47 ALEIYFLV
+47 
-55 LYLNLY
+55 
-61 EVVFYCMAIFHLDF
+61 MAIFHLDF
-75 KIVKR
+75 KVVKR
-80 SEGRSSVAKAA
+80 SEGKSSVAKAA

-122 PANAPEYI
+122 PVNAPQHI

-140 VERVERQQ
+140 VERVERQS

-157 VAIPAELNND
+157 VSIPAELSND
-167 DKKRLVLEYCQK
+167 DKKKLVLEYCQK

-200 HAHVMLTLKT
+200 HAHVMLTLKA

-240 NSYLAAAGS
+240 NSYLETAGS

-291 PMKRIHSAKWRN
+291 AMKRIHSAKWRS

-311 AEQAVRDAA
+311 TEQAVRDAA

-344 FTVAALAE
+344 FTVAVLAE
-352 PEQIV
+352 PEEII
-357 LPETHSGSST
+357 LPDYPTI
-367 DENQRPVLVAPAPH
+367 ENQQPVLATPKSYRKPAA
-381 TRMRGVKSY
+381 KSY
-390 RDKTKVSK
+390 RDPNKVSK
-398 VVAGKKPSVS
+398 VGTAGDRSPVLVTPEPHKRTK
-408 ISDSGTNTI
+408 
-417 LKTSSSQNQNRASRS
+417 LKTPTSPTVRRMSHTPVRNRK
-432 APERVKR
+432 RVK
-439 KQTTPRQDNIF
+439 PRQSGIF
-450 KRFTTLVIDF
+450 KRFTLMIVGYI
-460 FKEKFVW
+460 KEKLVW
-467 ARSSRVKHDPVSTEH
+467 ARKKPSPVSVDSEH
-482 DKRITEN
+482 DKRIAEN
-489 FVFDEVLG
+489 YVFDEVLG
-497 HHVSRA
+497 RYVPRDEHV
-503 EYEKQAKFN
+503 KQAKFN
-512 SDTYKPTPD
+512 SEEKQSQLEGYSHISDKE
-521 EIRRFP
+521 EITRFP
-527 SRPKNGKPETTHDMD
+527 SRPVQTQPVSDRNQVFFPSVLSEHIKNDHSHKLKPII
-542 LTPSILEN
+542 PPI
-550 KKSNS
+550 KRK
-555 PQLRPSS
+555 
-562 YRVNK
+562 